1 MNGRPFA
8 LGYGK
13 GDRHSKITSHDLTDC
28 LSSTFPS
35 FFVSLTPVFGVWSAV
50 TPYGKRAVKV
60 LLDFFDLTN
69 TIGVN
74 WSLTKIISS

>member
-1 MNGRPFA
+1 MIGRPFA

-13 GDRHSKITSHDLTDC
+13 GDRYSKITSNDLTDC

-60 LLDFFDLTN
+60 LFHFFDLAN
-69 TIGVN
+69 AIGVN
-74 WSLTKIISS
+74 GTLTEIISS